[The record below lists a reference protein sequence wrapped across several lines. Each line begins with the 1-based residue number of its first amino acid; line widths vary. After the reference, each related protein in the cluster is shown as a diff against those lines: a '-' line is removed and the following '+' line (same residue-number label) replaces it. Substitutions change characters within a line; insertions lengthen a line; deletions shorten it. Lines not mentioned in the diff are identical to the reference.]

1 MSPAKTSESPRAY
14 ILAGDDD
21 FRKQRELDDLLG
33 KLVAPDFADFD
44 LEHLEGNTATSDR
57 VMAGLGIP
65 PFSSP
70 RRVVLVK
77 YANKMNSEE
86 QEKLAAR
93 LGSVPESGC
102 LILVSPAPE
111 KIDGRP
117 RKGSEV
123 IGELSKAV
131 RKIGRVIRV
140 EEKKGREGTADAR
153 QFAQSLF
160 VKAGKKIDQG
170 ALAQFVQ
177 RVGMDFSIL
186 STEAQKL
193 VDYSGDSDTI
203 TTGDIAKVSSE
214 TPEEKVFKL
223 VDAIAAKKP
232 DEAMHF
238 LDELF
243 ETGDRPDS
251 EAPKTLGNIA
261 RLFRLIWQAKMLISA
276 GVRVFK
282 KDSVPEDLRALLPS
296 SPTVFSLA
304 DWQQDRLRKQ
314 VERFTREQLARSL
327 EAIAE
332 ADAALKGIEGDVE
345 DPRMIMELLVLQ
357 LSRLT
362 SPSGDGS
369 YTRSATA

>member
-1 MSPAKTSESPRAY
+1 MFPR
-14 ILAGDDD
+14 
-21 FRKQRELDDLLG
+21 
-33 KLVAPDFADFD
+33 
-44 LEHLEGNTATSDR
+44 
-57 VMAGLGIP
+57 
-65 PFSSP
+65 
-70 RRVVLVK
+70 
-77 YANKMNSEE
+77 
-86 QEKLAAR
+86 
-93 LGSVPESGC
+93 
-102 LILVSPAPE
+102 
-111 KIDGRP
+111 GRP

-131 RKIGRVIRV
+131 RKVGRVIRV
-140 EEKKGREGTADAR
+140 EEKKGRDGATDAR

-160 VKAGKKIDQG
+160 VKAGKKIDQS

-193 VDYSGDSDTI
+193 IDYSGDSDTI

-304 DWQQDRLRKQ
+304 DWQQDRLKQ
-314 VERFTREQLARSL
+314 QAGRFTREQLAASL

-345 DPRMIMELLVLQ
+345 DPRMIMELLVLR
-357 LSRLT
+357 LSR
-362 SPSGDGS
+362 
-369 YTRSATA
+369 